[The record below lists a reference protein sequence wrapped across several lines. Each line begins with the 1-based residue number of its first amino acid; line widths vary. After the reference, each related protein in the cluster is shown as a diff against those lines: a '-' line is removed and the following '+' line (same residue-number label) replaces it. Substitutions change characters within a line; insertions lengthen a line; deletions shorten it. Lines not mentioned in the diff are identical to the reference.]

1 MGNVSADFT
10 LLKHIITP
18 RQRAQKLP
26 VDVSRLEKI
35 IREEIPQALSK
46 QAPANFPELY
56 FEFEQVYGQF
66 HDFLLF
72 DKLIGKNVVAL
83 GGSFSSGKSSFLN
96 SLLAQRILPANIDPS
111 TSVPTYVIQEAEES
125 AWGINIFDVKLP
137 LSFPDIKSIA
147 HGFGREEVDEE
158 GENPVDEITLGHLLQ
173 SLFVAVPTL
182 PYSHIAFLDTP
193 GYSKPD
199 SDAFS
204 VKTDERIARA
214 QLNSSNAIL
223 WFVPA
228 DTGTISTD
236 DIAFLKS
243 LDHNIPKWIIVAKAD
258 KAPDKAAVEELKK
271 KIRSVLE
278 INGIAFEGIAAF
290 SRRKNSQFDRKLIE
304 ENLRK
309 LDDGKKQVDFAHQ
322 FKQLF
327 VACHAYYEDEI
338 HASRL
343 QLSRLNQALTLS
355 GDVPEVADCLSEMS
369 TEVHKEL
376 EGLQDAEATLQKLQ
390 REFFAEIKFVADTVG
405 IAMPEPSEI
414 ELRKDE
420 LTDPAALT
428 KKLLQES
435 QQAKAARLLKKLT
448 AAMQKIDPT
457 PGQKL
462 PGGPLHKETL
472 YNLLKEKIGG

>member
-147 HGFGREEVDEE
+147 HGFGREEVAEE
-158 GENPVDEITLGHLLQ
+158 GENPADEITLGHLLQ

-182 PYSHIAFLDTP
+182 TYPHIAFLDTP

-199 SDAFS
+199 SDAYS

-258 KAPDKAAVEELKK
+258 KAPDKTAVEELKK
-271 KIRSVLE
+271 KICSVLE
-278 INGIAFEGIAAF
+278 INGIAFKGIAAF

-343 QLSRLNQALTLS
+343 QLSRLNQALTLG
-355 GDVPEVADCLSEMS
+355 GDVPEITDCLSELA
-369 TEVHKEL
+369 TEVHKNL
-376 EGLQDAEATLQKLQ
+376 EGLQNAEATLQKLQ
-390 REFFAEIKFVADTVG
+390 REFFAEIKFVADAVG

-428 KKLLQES
+428 KKLLQEP
-435 QQAKAARLLKKLT
+435 QQAEAARLLKKLT
-448 AAMQKIDPT
+448 AAMQQIDPT

-462 PGGPLHKETL
+462 PGGPLHKEAL